1 MLFVIA
7 LIGISLL
14 GFTLWYS
21 LRVTRLRDL
30 PTWRRFLPLS
40 LLALSTAAS
49 LLRAADI
56 PQVANAVAFPLLLA
70 AIAVAV
76 TEVRAEI
83 RRRGAVV
90 VGEK

>member
-7 LIGISLL
+7 LVGIALL

-21 LRVTRLRDL
+21 LRVTKLRDL
-30 PTWRRFLPLS
+30 PPWRRFLPLS

-56 PQVANAVAFPLLLA
+56 PQIANAVAFPLLLA
-70 AIAVAV
+70 AIAVSVA
-76 TEVRAEI
+76 EVRAEI

-90 VGEK
+90 LGEK

>member
-21 LRVTRLRDL
+21 LRVTKLRDL
-30 PTWRRFLPLS
+30 PTWRRFLPLG
-40 LLALSTAAS
+40 LLLLSTAAS
-49 LLRAADI
+49 LLRAVGI
-56 PQVANAVAFPLLLA
+56 PQIANAVAFPLLLA
-70 AIAVAV
+70 AIAVSVA
-76 TEVRAEI
+76 EVRAES

-90 VGEK
+90 LGEK

>member
-1 MLFVIA
+1 MPFVIA

-14 GFTLWYS
+14 GLTLWYS
-21 LRVTRLRDL
+21 LRVTKLRDL

-70 AIAVAV
+70 AIAVSV
-76 TEVRAEI
+76 TEVRAESG
-83 RRRGAVV
+83 RRGAVV
-90 VGEK
+90 LGEK

>member
-7 LIGISLL
+7 IIGISIL

-21 LRVTRLRDL
+21 VRVAKMRDL
-30 PTWRRFLPLS
+30 PAWRRFLPLS
-40 LLALSTAAS
+40 LLVLSIAAS

-70 AIAVAV
+70 AIAVSLM
-76 TEVRAEI
+76 EVRAESN
-83 RRRGAVV
+83 RRTPTATP
-90 VGEK
+90 

>member
-7 LIGISLL
+7 IIGICIL

-21 LRVTRLRDL
+21 VRVAGMRGL
-30 PTWRRFLPLS
+30 PAWRRFLPIS
-40 LLALSTAAS
+40 LLVLSIAAS

-70 AIAVAV
+70 AIAVSLI
-76 TEVRAEI
+76 EVRAERN
-83 RRRGAVV
+83 RRTPTLTQ
-90 VGEK
+90 

>member
-21 LRVTRLRDL
+21 LRVTKLRDL

-83 RRRGAVV
+83 RRSGAVV